1 MSSGHGPDA
10 TRVDASQ
17 RRHAAHESNDF
28 SPKATHA
35 VRVQI
40 VNGPTVECAWR
51 GEYAEMT
58 QVLHEAA
65 RARFPRCPQGPRQA
79 SGRIASARRIRSSM
93 LSFAS
98 ESAKARSA
106 STIAGST

>member
-1 MSSGHGPDA
+1 MSSGHGPDV

-35 VRVQI
+35 VRVQT
-40 VNGPTVECAWR
+40 VNGPTGECAWR
-51 GEYAEMT
+51 GECAEMT
-58 QVLHEAA
+58 QVLRDCGA
-65 RARFPRCPQGPRQA
+65 REISPLSTGPRRPSQA
-79 SGRIASARRIRSSM
+79 PGRTASARRIRSSM

-98 ESAKARSA
+98 ESAK
-106 STIAGST
+106 